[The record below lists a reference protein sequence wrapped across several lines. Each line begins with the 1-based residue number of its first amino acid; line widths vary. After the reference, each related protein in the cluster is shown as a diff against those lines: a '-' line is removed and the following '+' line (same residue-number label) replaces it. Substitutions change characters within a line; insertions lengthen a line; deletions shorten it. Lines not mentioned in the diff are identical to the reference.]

1 MTNEA
6 FRYTRVDRTFD
17 SLALFLGGLIGW
29 VCDRLPAKRIGHSTH
44 KECSQHR
51 RFHESSR

>member
-6 FRYTRVDRTFD
+6 YRYTRVERTFD
-17 SLALFLGGLIGW
+17 YLALFLVGLIGW
-29 VCDRLPAKRIGHSTH
+29 VCDRLPAKLIGHSTH
-44 KECSQHR
+44 KEWSQHR